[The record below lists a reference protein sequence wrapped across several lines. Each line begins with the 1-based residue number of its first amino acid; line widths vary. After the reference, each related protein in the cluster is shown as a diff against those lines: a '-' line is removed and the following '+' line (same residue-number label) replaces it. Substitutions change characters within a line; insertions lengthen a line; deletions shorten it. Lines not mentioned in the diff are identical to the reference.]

1 MAEVIFLQT
10 DPTFHLV
17 ERAIRELR
25 EVQRLISLIEQGA
38 HILRIERALQVN
50 EDDEN
55 DDLRYT
61 WNNTNNFART
71 AGACFRMAMLEATGV
86 PRREWP
92 QIQAFQQNTREGNM
106 GHSPD
111 RMLFQLAE
119 NRRDAK
125 KYMSKYKQ
133 LYESGVIV
141 QKYKEADVGADV
153 PLNSMM
159 VIFRNNFTEMI
170 RITTVVELRKTGNK
184 VYHAKVRVLC
194 EKNEIN
200 PGDDAQTPAFQ
211 ELKAGRGDAD
221 LIAEAITR
229 MNALAI

>member
-17 ERAIRELR
+17 ERAIRELQ
-25 EVQRLISLIEQGA
+25 EMQRLRGHIVQGA
-38 HILRIERALQVN
+38 HILRIERALQVGEN
-50 EDDEN
+50 DEN

-61 WNNTNNFART
+61 WKSTNNFART

-86 PRREWP
+86 SRREWP
-92 QIQAFQQNTREGNM
+92 RIDAFQQNTCEGNM
-106 GHSPD
+106 AHAPD
-111 RMLFQLAE
+111 PMSFHLAD

-133 LYESGVIV
+133 LYESSVIV
-141 QKYKEADVGADV
+141 QKYKEAAVGADV

-159 VIFRNNFTEMI
+159 VIFRNDFTEMI
-170 RITTVVELRKTGNK
+170 RITTVVELRKTDDK
-184 VYHAKVRVLC
+184 VYHAKVCVLC
-194 EKNEIN
+194 EKNEIS
-200 PGDDAQTPAFQ
+200 PGDDTQTPAFH
-211 ELKAGRGDAD
+211 ELKAGRRDAD

-229 MNALAI
+229 MNTLAI